1 MRILFWLYL
10 VLIAA
15 GLTVSILLGALG
27 Q

>member
-15 GLTVSILLGALG
+15 GLTVSILLGALS